1 MRRSYDQEFKEYIAK
16 LVVDEGKKATD
27 VGREMDISPK
37 TISRWVKDYRNKIKM
52 SQEGLSY
59 ITPSEF
65 KKREKEL
72 LDQINELKEEN
83 EIIKKAARIF
93 MQSQK

>member
-1 MRRSYDQEFKEYIAK
+1 MGRSYDDEFKEYIAK
-16 LVVDEGKKATD
+16 LVVDEGNKASD
-27 VGREMDISPK
+27 VAREMDLSPK
-37 TISRWVKDYRNKIKM
+37 TISRWVREYRNKKNA
-52 SQEGLSY
+52 SQEGMAY

-83 EIIKKAARIF
+83 EIIKKAAHIF
-93 MQSQK
+93 MKSQ